1 MKIQGNWV
9 KFQDQWG
16 DSGWIHK
23 SYLWIP

>member
-1 MKIQGNWV
+1 MQGNWV